1 MRPALGSRWL
11 SLETTSSR
19 ELSTPLASA
28 GIRVSKEKAQHE
40 ISNVVFSTP
49 MRITQAKRTGLTVLS
64 LELGGISV
72 GLQGGPL
79 YQDPHG
85 SVLENT

>member
-1 MRPALGSRWL
+1 MRPALGSRRL
-11 SLETTSSR
+11 SLETKSSR
-19 ELSTPLASA
+19 ELSMPLASA

-40 ISNVVFSTP
+40 ISNAVFSTP
-49 MRITQAKRTGLTVLS
+49 TRITRAKRTGLTVLS

-72 GLQGGPL
+72 GPQGGPL
-79 YQDPHG
+79 YQGPQV